1 MKKIML
7 PILLFAQLGNSQ
19 NRSELPFENIGD
31 YPKEYTARTVMIRLI
46 SGLGYRYHWASKEL
60 RPIDLAYRPS
70 SEAASAEETLMHLYG
85 LSDMI
90 KNAVLNQPS
99 LRPLPKTAR
108 TYTELREATLTN
120 LKEAIQGLQLS
131 EEEGL
136 AARKVILERVS
147 KRVEFPFWHAI
158 NGPVSDALY
167 HVGQLVSFR
176 RTTGNPID
184 SNVSVF
190 MGKNK
195 N

>member
-1 MKKIML
+1 ML
-7 PILLFAQLGNSQ
+7 PILLFAQFGYSQ
-19 NRSELPFENIGD
+19 NQSELPFEAIGD
-31 YPKEYTARTVMIRLI
+31 YPETYTAHTVMIRLI

-60 RPIDLAYRPS
+60 RTVDLAYRPS
-70 SEAASAEETLMHLYG
+70 SEAASTEETLVHLYG

-90 KNAVLNQPS
+90 KNAVINQPTI
-99 LRPLPKTAR
+99 RPLSAISMS
-108 TYTELREATLTN
+108 YEELREATLLN
-120 LKEAIQGLQLS
+120 LQEAVQGLQTVS
-131 EEEGL
+131 KESL
-136 AARKVILERVS
+136 AEKKVIIERAS
-147 KRVEFPFWHAI
+147 KSIEFPFWHAI

-184 SNVSVF
+184 SKVSVF